1 MNTKMKMRMLS
12 LLLCFVMLVGLMPTS
27 VFAAGTKLETPQN
40 LKLQGTVLS
49 WDAVDN
55 ADYYSVHLY
64 YQNYQY
70 NIGIWQTDG
79 TSLNLYK
86 YLKDGETYG
95 ATVIACSNGSYQIST
110 PAEMPFTTCT
120 NAGVPIYRD
129 VNVVNGTSSASTAY
143 PGMSVRLEAK
153 PAPDGM
159 VFDRWEL
166 SGGYIN
172 IGYSDT
178 DTVIYVQ
185 AICDNDISARATYK
199 YQENVTSAF
208 TVQPQGGAALVG
220 KSFNVTYAMNF
231 TPQGT
236 VKVQVEGNTPGSF
249 TDLKQ
254 GTIDSASVQE
264 DSVVTKTFRIM
275 ASDGT
280 RNIYSDEF
288 VVSWEDGPRF
298 ISQPMGGTVDHN
310 VDFVATY
317 ALNFT
322 PFSCRVERYS
332 DYLYQWVDLSNAS
345 ATEATINSYDFNTSS
360 NYRIKAI
367 IEGGGEVYSD
377 EFTVTWSDAVSKF
390 IQQPVGGTVDFD
402 EDFTFTFA
410 INFTPASNIAIQKY
424 NSGFDSWDT
433 VGYCAS
439 LTSGTISGFASET
452 TNKYRLEAYENGT
465 PIYSNEFTVTWE
477 GTDYTV
483 SFAANGGSGTMADVN
498 NVSGEYTL
506 PTCGFTAPNG
516 QRFKA
521 WLVGGNEKAV
531 GDKITV
537 SANTVVTAVWENIP
551 EYIVSY
557 NANGGSGTMVG
568 DMVTENGTF
577 TLETCTYIAPEGY
590 KFKAWAI
597 GSVNG
602 VQKQPGEQITIT
614 GETYIYAIWEEL
626 PTAMVSYNENGGSGT
641 MVGDVVTIGGKFT
654 LENCTYIAPEG
665 YKFKAWAI
673 GSVNGEQKQPG
684 EQITI
689 TAETYI
695 YAIWEA
701 VEYNVTVTGGT
712 ASVGAGTPITKATMG
727 TTVTLTAGAAPTGQ
741 MFDKWVVNGV
751 VVDDANSAT
760 TTFVM
765 PAGNVTAEATYKD
778 IPVVTYTVTFDSNG
792 GSAVTAQNIEAG
804 QKATKPADPTKS
816 GYDFKGWTLNGSAY
830 DFNTA
835 VNGDITLVAT
845 WEQQQVV
852 PTVYTV
858 TFDSN
863 GGSAVTAQNIEA
875 GQKATKPADPTK
887 AGYDFKG
894 WTLNGSAYDFNTA
907 VNGDITLVA
916 TWEQQQV
923 VPTTYTVSFAANG
936 GTGTMADVTGI
947 SGEYTLPENGFTAP
961 DGKQFKAWSVGG
973 VEKAVGD
980 KITVTAD
987 TTVTAVWETIPAGH
1001 TCDIK
1006 PVAKVDPSCTEG
1018 GKEAYY
1024 KCEGCGK
1031 LYEDALGAKE
1041 ITDLAAW
1048 GNIAKN
1054 GHTESDWK
1062 SDKDNHWKECTV
1074 AACGVIIENSK
1085 AAHADAN
1092 NDGKCDTCEYNVG
1105 TTTTNPDN
1113 KPSNDVQS
1121 PQTGDNSMMWLWVAL
1136 LFVSGFGV
1144 VATTVIGKKK
1154 SSAK

>member
-1 MNTKMKMRMLS
+1 MNAKMKMRMLS

-55 ADYYSVHLY
+55 ADFYGITLYHPNYVYS
-64 YQNYQY
+64 
-70 NIGIWQTDG
+70 IGSWQTDG
-79 TSLNLYK
+79 TSINLYK

-110 PAEMPFTTCT
+110 PAEIPLTACT

-220 KSFNVTYAMNF
+220 EYFDVTYAMNF

-236 VKVQVEGNTPGSF
+236 VKVQVEGNTPGVF

-254 GTIDSASVQE
+254 GEIDSASIKE

-275 ASDGT
+275 AFDGT

-322 PFSCRVERYS
+322 PFSCRVERYN
-332 DYLYQWVDLSNAS
+332 DYLGQWTDLAGATATS
-345 ATEATINSYDFNTSS
+345 ATISSYDFNTSS
-360 NYRIKAI
+360 IYRIKAI

-390 IQQPVGGTVDFD
+390 IQQPVGGTVGFD

-410 INFTPASNIAIQKY
+410 INFTPASNVAIQKY

-439 LTSGTISGFASET
+439 LTSGTISGYASEI

-465 PIYSNEFTVTWE
+465 PIHSNEFTVTWE

-483 SFAANGGSGTMADVN
+483 SFAANGGTGSMADATG
-498 NVSGEYTL
+498 VSGDYVL
-506 PTCGFTAPNG
+506 PVCGFTAPNG
-516 QRFKA
+516 KQFKA
-521 WLVGGNEKAV
+521 WSVGGVEKAA
-531 GDKITV
+531 GDTITV
-537 SANTVVTAVWENIP
+537 NANTTVTAIWENIP
-551 EYIVSY
+551 
-557 NANGGSGTMVG
+557 
-568 DMVTENGTF
+568 VT
-577 TLETCTYIAPEGY
+577 Y
-590 KFKAWAI
+590 
-597 GSVNG
+597 
-602 VQKQPGEQITIT
+602 
-614 GETYIYAIWEEL
+614 
-626 PTAMVSYNENGGSGT
+626 
-641 MVGDVVTIGGKFT
+641 
-654 LENCTYIAPEG
+654 
-665 YKFKAWAI
+665 
-673 GSVNGEQKQPG
+673 
-684 EQITI
+684 
-689 TAETYI
+689 
-695 YAIWEA
+695 
-701 VEYNVTVTGGT
+701 
-712 ASVGAGTPITKATMG
+712 
-727 TTVTLTAGAAPTGQ
+727 
-741 MFDKWVVNGV
+741 
-751 VVDDANSAT
+751 
-760 TTFVM
+760 
-765 PAGNVTAEATYKD
+765 
-778 IPVVTYTVTFDSNG
+778 YTVTFDSNG
-792 GSAVTAQNIEAG
+792 GSAVTAQ
-804 QKATKPADPTKS
+804 T
-816 GYDFKGWTLNGSAY
+816 
-830 DFNTA
+830 
-835 VNGDITLVAT
+835 
-845 WEQQQVV
+845 
-852 PTVYTV
+852 
-858 TFDSN
+858 
-863 GGSAVTAQNIEA
+863 IEA

-907 VNGDITLVA
+907 VNGNITLVA

-947 SGEYTLPENGFTAP
+947 SGEYTLPANGFTAP

-1006 PVAKVDPSCTEG
+1006 PVTKVEPSCAEG

-1031 LYEDALGAKE
+1031 FYEDALGAKE

-1054 GHTESDWK
+1054 GHT
-1062 SDKDNHWKECTV
+1062 
-1074 AACGVIIENSK
+1074 
-1085 AAHADAN
+1085 DAN

-1105 TTTTNPDN
+1105 TTTTKPEDTN
-1113 KPSNDVQS
+1113 KPSDDVQS